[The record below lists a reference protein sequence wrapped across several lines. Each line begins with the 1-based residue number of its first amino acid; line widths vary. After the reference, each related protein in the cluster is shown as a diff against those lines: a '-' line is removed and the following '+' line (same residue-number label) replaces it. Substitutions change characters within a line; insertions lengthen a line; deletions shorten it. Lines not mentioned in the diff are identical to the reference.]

1 MCRVLVSLL
10 LFSLLACSIASEQTD
25 DQNFAQLDAR
35 YAQFDARLR
44 GMAGANER
52 QLLSAMGRIPDT
64 SYQVGDQTN
73 ILQWWWDAPSPSC
86 SPRREIGG
94 YSSGPVR
101 ESFCAVEWTVSKGT
115 SQTYHWQGN
124 GCRSV
129 TLEYVSPWRLNGRD
143 AF

>member
-10 LFSLLACSIASEQTD
+10 LFSLLACSIATDQAD

-52 QLLSAMGRIPDT
+52 QLLGAMGRIPDT

-73 ILQWWWDAPSPSC
+73 VLQWWWDTPSPSC
-86 SPRREIGG
+86 SPRRGRGG
-94 YSSGPVR
+94 YSSTLSDGCR
-101 ESFCAVEWTVSKGT
+101 VEWTVSKGT
-115 SQTYHWQGN
+115 SQWYQWEGY
-124 GCRSV
+124 GCRPD
-129 TLEYVSPWRLNGRD
+129 TVSFPVH
-143 AF
+143 

>member
-10 LFSLLACSIASEQTD
+10 LFSLLACSIADQTN

-52 QLLSAMGRIPDT
+52 QLLGAMGRIPDT
-64 SYQVGDQTN
+64 IYQVADQTKV
-73 ILQWWWDAPSPSC
+73 LQWWWDTLPSC
-86 SPRREIGG
+86 SPRRGIGG
-94 YSSGPVR
+94 YSSSPVR
-101 ESFCAVEWTVSKGT
+101 ESFCIVDWTVSKGT
-115 SQTYHWQGN
+115 SQTYRWQGD
-124 GCRSV
+124 GCRSG
-129 TLEYVSPWRLNGRD
+129 TLEYESPWRLNGRD

>member
-1 MCRVLVSLL
+1 
-10 LFSLLACSIASEQTD
+10 
-25 DQNFAQLDAR
+25 
-35 YAQFDARLR
+35 
-44 GMAGANER
+44 MAGANEQ

-64 SYQVGDQTN
+64 IYQVADQTN
-73 ILQWWWDAPSPSC
+73 VLQWWWDTPTPGC
-86 SPRREIGG
+86 SPRRGIGR

-115 SQTYHWQGN
+115 SQTYHWRGD

-129 TLEYVSPWRLNGRD
+129 TLEYASPWRLNGRD